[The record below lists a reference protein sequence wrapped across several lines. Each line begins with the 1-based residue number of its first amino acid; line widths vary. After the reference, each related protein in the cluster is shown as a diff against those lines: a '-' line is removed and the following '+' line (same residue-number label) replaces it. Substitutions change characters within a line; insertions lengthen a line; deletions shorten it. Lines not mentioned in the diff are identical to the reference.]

1 MSKAIRVCRMALCGI
16 AALLATDT
24 MCFAQGPTDNP
35 YRPVRGLAD
44 GGGPSIPGGEWAR
57 LPGGREM
64 GPPASVHVD
73 IDGESIWAFIRCD
86 ETSPVPVAR
95 GGRFGI
101 DCMNADG
108 TLKPHDTIYKFDPKG
123 NVVKSFGAGMFI
135 WPHGMHVD
143 REGNVWVTD
152 AGAEAAVA
160 TAAKAG
166 VKAGHIVRKFSPDG
180 QVLMTLG
187 EPGVA
192 GDDEYHFRSP
202 SGVVTAPSGE
212 IFVADGHCTNNRIV
226 KYSKDG
232 KFIKAWGK
240 TGYAPGEFQVP
251 HCIAMDK
258 RGRLFVCDRTNARI
272 QIFDQD
278 GKFLARWNQFGMP
291 SGIAFSVNEED
302 LIYVFDF
309 GVRQCRKSRL
319 RTGDQDRRRA
329 ERLGEA
335 LYLGSGRL
343 SQFENRKRAGVRY
356 GRQIRQR
363 VRRGASAARSAK
375 IRQGQVVWRQ

>member
-1 MSKAIRVCRMALCGI
+1 MSKAIRVCRMALYGI
-16 AALLATDT
+16 AALLATDA
-24 MCFAQGPTDNP
+24 MCLAQGPTDNP

-73 IDGESIWAFIRCD
+73 VDGESVWAFIRCD

-152 AGAEAAVA
+152 SGAEAAVA

-166 VKAGHIVRKFSPDG
+166 QSRAHRAQVQPGRPGADDTRRAGG
-180 QVLMTLG
+180 
-187 EPGVA
+187 
-192 GDDEYHFRSP
+192 
-202 SGVVTAPSGE
+202 
-212 IFVADGHCTNNRIV
+212 
-226 KYSKDG
+226 
-232 KFIKAWGK
+232 
-240 TGYAPGEFQVP
+240 
-251 HCIAMDK
+251 
-258 RGRLFVCDRTNARI
+258 
-272 QIFDQD
+272 
-278 GKFLARWNQFGMP
+278 
-291 SGIAFSVNEED
+291 
-302 LIYVFDF
+302 
-309 GVRQCRKSRL
+309 
-319 RTGDQDRRRA
+319 RRR
-329 ERLGEA
+329 R
-335 LYLGSGRL
+335 
-343 SQFENRKRAGVRY
+343 
-356 GRQIRQR
+356 
-363 VRRGASAARSAK
+363 
-375 IRQGQVVWRQ
+375 